1 MCLLLAVRAGAG
13 RGAGLWNLAESIW
26 GQGEGLGASSGAR
39 VFGAQWAWGQRA
51 KCLERGIY
59 RSRPSGLGEGW
70 AEGSTWSR
78 CREPGKAVPP
88 TACRADT
95 AAVPNHRWLSC
106 LVEAEAASESPSSLR
121 SGGPGPGKEKPP
133 KGKKGRGT
141 RAPANSWCT
150 PAVWSLRL
158 QGQAWVTT
166 QFPIMTL
173 SQTGFGHV
181 YGW

>member
-26 GQGEGLGASSGAR
+26 GQGEGLGASPGAR

-59 RSRPSGLGEGW
+59 GSRPSGLGEGW

-78 CREPGKAVPP
+78 WREPGKAVPP

-95 AAVPNHRWLSC
+95 AAAPNHHG
-106 LVEAEAASESPSSLR
+106 SPASLR
-121 SGGPGPGKEKPP
+121 QRLHLRALPACVPVGLDLERKSLQKAKKEGGPEP
-133 KGKKGRGT
+133 
-141 RAPANSWCT
+141 
-150 PAVWSLRL
+150 L
-158 QGQAWVTT
+158 QIAGVPQ
-166 QFPIMTL
+166 L
-173 SQTGFGHV
+173 FGHL
-181 YGW
+181 GCRGRRG